1 MKYLKTFEIQ
11 TEEDREIASIEGQK
25 NSDYIQSL
33 IDEYL
38 AYIKDD
44 GFKIIET
51 PKHGY
56 RYRLTWLMI
65 MLVVYYT

>member
-1 MKYLKTFEIQ
+1 MFLKYLKTFEIQ

-38 AYIKDD
+38 AYIKDMD
-44 GFKIIET
+44 LK
-51 PKHGY
+51 
-56 RYRLTWLMI
+56 
-65 MLVVYYT
+65 